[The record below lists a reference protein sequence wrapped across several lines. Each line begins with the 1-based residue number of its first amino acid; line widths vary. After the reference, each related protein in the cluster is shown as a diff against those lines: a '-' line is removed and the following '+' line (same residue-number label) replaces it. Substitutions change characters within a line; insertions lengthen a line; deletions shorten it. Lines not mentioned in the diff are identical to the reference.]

1 MSVTR
6 DCNCPVPRG
15 HVKAE
20 RVKGFGA
27 GKWGSA
33 RAGDV
38 VMVPREVVDRNPEL
52 WEVLDQPAQAPESA
66 VEASDDLSGLTAP
79 ELTALAEE
87 RGVTLPSKA
96 RKADIVGLL
105 NEVT

>member
-52 WEVLDQPAQAPESA
+52 WEVLNTGTGAAERPAAAPEDPGGMSA
-66 VEASDDLSGLTAP
+66 LELAAEARRGGMVPQEDSP
-79 ELTALAEE
+79 EEAED
-87 RGVTLPSKA
+87 A
-96 RKADIVGLL
+96 
-105 NEVT
+105 

>member
-38 VMVPREVVDRNPEL
+38 VMVPREVVERNPEL
-52 WEVLDQPAQAPESA
+52 WEVLNTGTGAAERPAAAPEDPGGMSA
-66 VEASDDLSGLTAP
+66 LELAAEARRGGMVPQEDD
-79 ELTALAEE
+79 AEE
-87 RGVTLPSKA
+87 P
-96 RKADIVGLL
+96 
-105 NEVT
+105 

>member
-38 VMVPREVVDRNPEL
+38 VMVPREVVERNPEL
-52 WEVLDQPAQAPESA
+52 WEVLDQPAGAPESA
-66 VEASDDLSGLTAP
+66 VEASNDLTGLTVP

-87 RGVTLPSKA
+87 RGVSLPRKA
-96 RKADIVGLL
+96 RKAEIVEAL
-105 NEVT
+105 TDAA

>member
-38 VMVPREVVDRNPEL
+38 VMVPREVVERNPEL
-52 WEVLDQPAQAPESA
+52 WEVLNTGTGAAERPAAAPEDHGGMSA
-66 VEASDDLSGLTAP
+66 LELVAEARRGGMVRRGGG
-79 ELTALAEE
+79 AEVPC
-87 RGVTLPSKA
+87 G
-96 RKADIVGLL
+96 
-105 NEVT
+105 

>member
-38 VMVPREVVDRNPEL
+38 VMVTREVVERNPEL
-52 WEVLDQPAQAPESA
+52 WEVLNTGTGGAERPAAASEDPGGMSA
-66 VEASDDLSGLTAP
+66 LELVAEARRGGMVP
-79 ELTALAEE
+79 RGGGAEE
-87 RGVTLPSKA
+87 P
-96 RKADIVGLL
+96 
-105 NEVT
+105 

>member
-38 VMVPREVVDRNPEL
+38 VMVPREVVERNPEL
-52 WEVLDQPAQAPESA
+52 WEVLNTGTGAAERPAAAPEDPGGMSA
-66 VEASDDLSGLTAP
+66 LELAAEARRGGMVPQEDG
-79 ELTALAEE
+79 AEE
-87 RGVTLPSKA
+87 P
-96 RKADIVGLL
+96 
-105 NEVT
+105 

>member
-33 RAGDV
+33 GAGDV
-38 VMVPREVVDRNPEL
+38 VMVPREVVERNPEL
-52 WEVLDQPAQAPESA
+52 WEVLNTGTGAAERPAAAPEDPGGMSA
-66 VEASDDLSGLTAP
+66 LELAAEARRGGVVPLEDNP
-79 ELTALAEE
+79 EEA
-87 RGVTLPSKA
+87 
-96 RKADIVGLL
+96 
-105 NEVT
+105 

>member
-38 VMVPREVVDRNPEL
+38 VMVPREVVERNPEL
-52 WEVLDQPAQAPESA
+52 WEVLNTGTGAAERPAAAPE
-66 VEASDDLSGLTAP
+66 DLEGMTVADLTQ
-79 ELTALAEE
+79 LAAG

-96 RKADIVGLL
+96 RKADSIEAS
-105 NEVT
+105 NAA